1 MKNLMIASVFGML
14 AFTSVNSYA
23 TNGEG
28 LTGGMTPKAVSVEQ
42 PFIIQE
48 EIAQFPGGDAALN
61 NYLIQHIN
69 YPTIAKAQGF
79 VGNVVVSFVIDETGK
94 VTDVEVVKAIG
105 GGCEEEVVRVLT
117 EMPNWK
123 PTKQAGNNIKA
134 KKLFS
139 FNFQL

>member
-1 MKNLMIASVFGML
+1 MIASVFGML
-14 AFTSVNSYA
+14 TFTSVNSFA

-28 LTGGMTPKAVSVEQ
+28 LTKGITPTAISVEQ
-42 PFIIQE
+42 PFAIQE
-48 EIAQFPGGDAALN
+48 EVAQFPGGDAALN
-61 NYLIQHIN
+61 NYLKQHIN

-79 VGNVVVSFVIDETGK
+79 VGNVVVSFIIDETGK
-94 VTDVEVVKAIG
+94 VTNIEVIKAIG

-123 PTKQAGNNIKA
+123 PTNQSGHNIKA